1 MISSKYQLFHSILAK
16 KHREDISKLPT
27 KEEATDRAIQSEDPS
42 KYRTWKDVPPSVPEL
57 PEKTKTR
64 KRRVAKLEE
73 ENDFNVVEIVE
84 RENSD
89 ESDSGQESYS
99 ESEEIQGK
107 PFYYEAPEYRHSIE
121 TESEMYSD
129 SGFDTFDDESQ
140 FENEHS
146 ESGYKVPSSTELVV
160 SGITISDRCEI
171 SLQRKLKTETFNMM
185 KGICLKMNLLIVFSG
200 TKPDIKNA

>member
-1 MISSKYQLFHSILAK
+1 MISAK
-16 KHREDISKLPT
+16 KQKEDISKLPT
-27 KEEATDRAIQSEDPS
+27 KEETTKRTIQSEDPS

-64 KRRVAKLEE
+64 KRRVVKLEE

-84 RENSD
+84 RDNSD

-107 PFYYEAPEYRHSIE
+107 PFHYEAPEYRHSIE
-121 TESEMYSD
+121 TESEMFSD

-140 FENEHS
+140 FENDKS
-146 ESGYKVPSSTELVV
+146 ESGYNVPSSTELVV
-160 SGITISDRCEI
+160 SGITILDRCKI
-171 SLQRKLKTETFNMM
+171 SLHRKVKTDAFKYDEGDMS
-185 KGICLKMNLLIVFSG
+185 KDELIVFSV